1 MKAVGLYIK
10 YHHKAAPVIRELG
23 YPDRH
28 MLVKWYKQYEATGTL
43 PKKMKG
49 RQKFTEQ
56 QKQMALQYYWEHGES
71 IACTIR
77 HLGSPGITTF
87 KNWLN
92 EAYPDRTKHCI
103 SGGAMVEYPQEKKE
117 QAVID
122 LCSRAGSAKE
132 IADQHGVSR
141 VTLYEWKKQLL
152 GKERACTMPRQKKC
166 DLKPQNTAP
175 KGINSNSTLDD
186 LRAQTEVHIAI
197 PGGQ

>member
-1 MKAVGLYIK
+1 MYSFEEKMKAVNLYIK
-10 YHHKAAPVIRELG
+10 YHYKAAPVIRELG
-23 YPDRH
+23 YPERH
-28 MLVKWYKQYEATGTL
+28 MLVKWYKQYEDSGTL

-56 QKQMALQYYWEHGES
+56 QKQMALQYYWEHGQS

-77 HLGSPGITTF
+77 HLGYPGITTF

-122 LCSRAGSAKE
+122 LCSRAVAAKE
-132 IADQHGVSR
+132 IADQHGVSHD
-141 VTLYEWKKQLL
+141 T
-152 GKERACTMPRQKKC
+152 
-166 DLKPQNTAP
+166 
-175 KGINSNSTLDD
+175 
-186 LRAQTEVHIAI
+186 
-197 PGGQ
+197 